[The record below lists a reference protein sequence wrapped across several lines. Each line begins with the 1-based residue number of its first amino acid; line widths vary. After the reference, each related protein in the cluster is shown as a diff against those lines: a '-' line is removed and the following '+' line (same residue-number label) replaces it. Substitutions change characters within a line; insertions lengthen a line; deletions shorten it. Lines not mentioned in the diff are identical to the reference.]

1 MGAISQ
7 LFGYLLN
14 ALYTVFSNY
23 GIAIIIF
30 SIILRIILIQGL

>member
-23 GIAIIIF
+23 GIAIIIILN
-30 SIILRIILIQGL
+30 IIENIIIAIP